1 MTEGQN
7 EIVQAKIS
15 QLEETK
21 QHIRPYY
28 AKLKSDR
35 HYNLCMH
42 GWADR
47 VVKLFFMLIVTL
59 IFSNAVV

>member
-28 AKLKSDR
+28 AKLK
-35 HYNLCMH
+35 
-42 GWADR
+42 
-47 VVKLFFMLIVTL
+47 T
-59 IFSNAVV
+59 